1 MNQSRRAAVIAGILT
16 GAVGGYG
23 CMAACHVS
31 LLAGPLA
38 GAAYGALFGYL
49 FARHCGNPGA
59 GLVWGLGYAFLLW
72 LAIPAGILPVLAGAM
87 PSMGMLDTARA
98 HFPELVAYIVCLG
111 VPLGFVLGL
120 LPVLRLHRTH
130 SDFSFSRALIVGGL
144 AGAIGGI
151 VFGRWAGD
159 WYFPLIAKQM
169 NSNNVSTG
177 EWLHYAFSIVIGSG
191 FGLLFQRDVR
201 GLGSSLGWG
210 TGYAILWW
218 FLGPLTLLPLAG
230 GGEIDWS
237 YTNAAN
243 LFGALVGHIL
253 YGLIV
258 GLVYAF
264 IDRLWVRFFSE
275 SDPINREP
283 EGPGL
288 RAWHSLKWGAIASL
302 AGGLLFSIVLLS
314 AGYLPKLAML
324 AGGFSAALGFAVNM
338 VGSAGIGISYG
349 LLFQHEA
356 PNAASGLCWGLL
368 YGLIWWF
375 AGPLTLLPLLLT
387 GSSDWRVEAASALL
401 PSLIGHLLY
410 GAVTASVFLMLECR
424 HSNWLLLD
432 PRWAARDARL
442 TRHAGTAA
450 PALWIFV
457 LGLGVLLPIV
467 LG

>member
-1 MNQSRRAAVIAGILT
+1 
-16 GAVGGYG
+16 
-23 CMAACHVS
+23 
-31 LLAGPLA
+31 
-38 GAAYGALFGYL
+38 
-49 FARHCGNPGA
+49 
-59 GLVWGLGYAFLLW
+59 
-72 LAIPAGILPVLAGAM
+72 
-87 PSMGMLDTARA
+87 
-98 HFPELVAYIVCLG
+98 
-111 VPLGFVLGL
+111 
-120 LPVLRLHRTH
+120 
-130 SDFSFSRALIVGGL
+130 VGGL
-144 AGAIGGI
+144 AGAVGGI
-151 VFGRWAGD
+151 VFGRWAGG
-159 WYFPLIAKQM
+159 WYFPLIAKLA
-169 NSNNVSTG
+169 NSSVSAS

-210 TGYAILWW
+210 TGYGIMWW

-230 GGEIDWS
+230 GREIDWS
-237 YTNAAN
+237 YENAAG

-253 YGLIV
+253 YGLIT

-264 IDRLWVRFFSE
+264 VDRLWVRFFSE

-288 RAWHSLKWGAIASL
+288 RAWNSLKWGTVASL
-302 AGGLLFSIVLLS
+302 AGGLLFSLVLLS

-324 AGGFSAALGFAVNM
+324 AGGSSPALGFAVNM
-338 VGSAGIGISYG
+338 IGSAGIGVTYG
-349 LLFQHEA
+349 FLFQREA

-387 GSSDWRVEAASALL
+387 GSCDWRVGAASALL

-410 GAVTASVFLMLECR
+410 GAVTASVFLLLERR
-424 HSNWLLLD
+424 HADWLLLD
-432 PRWAARDARL
+432 PRWAAREARL
-442 TRHAGTAA
+442 TRPTGTAA